1 MPYLSGGG
9 LGEPDADATEN
20 GHPVGHSS
28 ELEGAMSS
36 DDGDRR
42 DAGGFSILPGGS
54 SDAENDAQN
63 DESAPRSD
71 RRRRRRRVLP
81 IVIAG
86 LALLLV
92 GSIIAAATYLNRVD
106 AALNDNLQRSSYL
119 PEDAADGATPG
130 MTAAPRPQRQPNSDA
145 LNFVLI
151 GSDSESGGGGARSDA
166 LMVLHLTS
174 DRKAAYLISFPRD
187 MYVAIPGH
195 GKNKINAAYA
205 FGGVPLTIRTL
216 EGLLDTRIDHAA
228 TIDFDGFVSLTEEL
242 GGVMVYNPHPSV
254 SGGWTFPKGY
264 VTVHGERALA
274 YVRERKQLPRGDLD
288 RAARQ
293 RAVTQ
298 AIIEKGLSAEYVAN
312 PSKFLRFAG
321 QLASHVT
328 VDEQL
333 TKKELRSIFVSLR
346 LTPNDLHQLQAPIS
360 RFDTSK
366 SGQSIDVV
374 DTEALAELGKALRDD
389 TMQQYVA
396 DHPER

>member
-1 MPYLSGGG
+1 MRVRAGV
-9 LGEPDADATEN
+9 LGAATAAN
-20 GHPVGHSS
+20 
-28 ELEGAMSS
+28 LEGAMSS
-36 DDGDRR
+36 HGGNRR
-42 DAGGFSILPGGS
+42 DADNDLSILPGGS
-54 SDAENDAQN
+54 DDEAADAERAEPVDRQ
-63 DESAPRSD
+63 
-71 RRRRRRRVLP
+71 RRRRRKIWP
-81 IVIAG
+81 IVVSVI
-86 LALLLV
+86 ALLLV
-92 GSIIAAATYLNRVD
+92 GSITAAAIYLNRVD
-106 AALNDNLQRSSYL
+106 AALNENLQRGSYL
-119 PEDAADGATPG
+119 PEDDPAGDATPG
-130 MTAAPRPQRQPNSDA
+130 TTTAPRPQRQPNSDA
-145 LNFVLI
+145 LNFVLL

-228 TIDFDGFVSLTEEL
+228 VIDFDGFVGLTEDL
-242 GGVMVYNPHPSV
+242 GGVTVYNPHPSI
-254 SGGWTFPKGY
+254 SGGWPFPKGY
-264 VTVHGERALA
+264 VTIHGAQALA

-298 AIIEKGLSAEYVAN
+298 AILAKGLSAEYVAN
-312 PSKFLRFAG
+312 PSKFVRFAG
-321 QLASHVT
+321 QMASHVA

-333 TKKELRSIFVSLR
+333 SPKELRSIFVSLR
-346 LTPNDLHQLQAPIS
+346 LTPDDLQQLQAPIS
-360 RFDTSK
+360 GFDTTK

-374 DTEALAELGKALRDD
+374 DTETLAELAKALRDD
-389 TMQQYVA
+389 TMEQYVA